1 MLHVR
6 VVTPSDR
13 QAALVGEL
21 EANLAICNIVVMPGA
36 ARRPAGDLVQFDVAR
51 EAANGVLERLRQLDL
66 HRVGSIAVDRI
77 DTALSDVAA
86 AAEAHAPGEPSEA
99 VIWEEV
105 EARVRGDSGLSPSF
119 VALLVIA
126 VLIGAVGVLVDS
138 PILIV
143 GAMVVG
149 PEYGPLASV
158 AMGLYGCRLRRVRRG
173 LVALAVGFPV
183 AIVAA
188 ASLTVVLRWA
198 DRIPLAYQL
207 GERPLTNF
215 ISNPDLFAIIVA
227 VLAGVAGTVSLTEAR
242 SGALVGVLISVTT
255 IPAASNVGVALAMS
269 RVGEAAGALGQ
280 LILNL
285 GILVVVGA
293 VTLRL
298 QARLWLRLA
307 VDSDAGKAGRV
318 HRHGRT
324 EAARTC
330 LPPEP
335 R

>member
-1 MLHVR
+1 M
-6 VVTPSDR
+6 
-13 QAALVGEL
+13 
-21 EANLAICNIVVMPGA
+21 
-36 ARRPAGDLVQFDVAR
+36 
-51 EAANGVLERLRQLDL
+51 LERLRQLDL

-158 AMGLYGCRLRRVRRG
+158 AMGVYGCRLRRVRRG

-198 DRIPLAYQL
+198 DRIPVAYRL

-255 IPAASNVGVALAMS
+255 IPAASNVGIALAMS

-307 VDSDAGKAGRV
+307 VDSGAGKTGRV
-318 HRHGRT
+318 HRHGRN
-324 EAARTC
+324 
-330 LPPEP
+330 
-335 R
+335 

>member
-6 VVTPSDR
+6 AITPPDR
-13 QAALVGEL
+13 RVALVGEL
-21 EANLAICNIVVMPGA
+21 EADRAVCNIVVVPGA
-36 ARRPAGDLVQFDVAR
+36 ARRPDGDLVQFDVAR
-51 EAANGVLERLRQLDL
+51 EAANGLLERLRQRDL
-66 HRVGSIAVDRI
+66 HHVGSIAVERI

-86 AAEAHAPGEPSEA
+86 AAEAYAPGEPSEA

-105 EARVRGDSGLSPSF
+105 EARVRDDSGLSPSL

-158 AMGLYGCRLRRVRRG
+158 AMGLHSGRLRRVRRG

-188 ASLTVVLRWA
+188 AGLTVVLRWA
-198 DRIPLAYQL
+198 DRIPVVYRL

-215 ISNPDLFAIIVA
+215 ISNPDLFAVIIA

-269 RVGEAAGALGQ
+269 RVSEAAGALGQ
-280 LILNL
+280 LALNVV
-285 GILVVVGA
+285 ILVIVGA
-293 VTLRL
+293 VTLRV
-298 QARLWLRLA
+298 QSRLWGVWLRPT
-307 VDSDAGKAGRV
+307 DRQTIRSSNTDRTDGR
-318 HRHGRT
+318 
-324 EAARTC
+324 
-330 LPPEP
+330 
-335 R
+335 

>member
-1 MLHVR
+1 
-6 VVTPSDR
+6 
-13 QAALVGEL
+13 
-21 EANLAICNIVVMPGA
+21 MPGA

-198 DRIPLAYQL
+198 DRIPVAYRL

-215 ISNPDLFAIIVA
+215 ISNPDLFAMIVA
-227 VLAGVAGTVSLTEAR
+227 VLAGVAGTVVADRGPQRRIGWRSYLRHHHSSGLERRRRPRHVTRWRSGRRAR
-242 SGALVGVLISVTT
+242 STDTQSRHPCCRRRRHATPSGTAV
-255 IPAASNVGVALAMS
+255 AASGRGFRRRQNGSCSPTRPKLRRLELACRPS
-269 RVGEAAGALGQ
+269 
-280 LILNL
+280 
-285 GILVVVGA
+285 
-293 VTLRL
+293 
-298 QARLWLRLA
+298 LA
-307 VDSDAGKAGRV
+307 ELTGRIP
-318 HRHGRT
+318 
-324 EAARTC
+324 C
-330 LPPEP
+330 SFL
-335 R
+335 